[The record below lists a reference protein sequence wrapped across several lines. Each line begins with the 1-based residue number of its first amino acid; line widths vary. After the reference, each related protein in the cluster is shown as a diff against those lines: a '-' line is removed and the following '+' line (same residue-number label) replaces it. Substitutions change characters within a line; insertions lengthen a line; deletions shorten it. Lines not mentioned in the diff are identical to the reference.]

1 MKLKK
6 YKILL
11 VIGDGLGD
19 RPVSSLQ
26 GKTPLQYASKPN
38 IDKLLKTSLVGL
50 MDPISPGIIPG
61 SDTSHL
67 SIFGVDPFKYYRGR
81 GAFEALGA
89 GAQLKHGDVAF
100 RGNFATVDNMV
111 VKDRRAGRKL
121 DEGQELVD
129 ELNSKISSIDGVKVS
144 FYRGTEHRVAV
155 VLSGE
160 GLSDKVSDTDPHE
173 IGKRVLESKP
183 LDGTSEARR
192 TADVLNKLTLMV
204 NKVLSESTVNA
215 ERVRKG
221 DLPANIVL
229 VRGAASYVKL
239 PKLHDYTGLTGVTVA
254 ATALIKGI
262 CKELGMDVV
271 TPPGA
276 TGGIDT
282 NYDSKAKAAIEYL
295 KSDKYDFVFLHIKA
309 TDAASHDGKVEEK
322 VKAIENIDHVIGKIL
337 DSVGDDMVIAMTGDH
352 ATPVEKKEHAGDPVP
367 IFIHVPYQVAYDQV
381 EDFNEVDGKKGSLK
395 IRGMDV
401 MNLLLNYSQ
410 RAEKYGA

>member
-1 MKLKK
+1 MRK
-6 YKILL
+6 YKVLL
-11 VIGDGLGD
+11 IIGDGLGD
-19 RPVSSLQ
+19 RPVTSL
-26 GKTPLQYASKPN
+26 GGLTPLQYARKPN
-38 IDKLLKTSLVGL
+38 ISKLLKTSLVGL
-50 MDPISPGIIPG
+50 MDPISPGITPG

-67 SIFGVDPFKYYRGR
+67 SIFGLDPYKYYRGR

-89 GAQLKHGDVAF
+89 GANLKHGDVAF

-129 ELNSKISSIDGVKVS
+129 ELNSKIGSIDGVKVS
-144 FYRGTEHRVAV
+144 FYKGTEHRVAV
-155 VLSGE
+155 VLSGP

-173 IGKRVLESKP
+173 VGKKVLESRPSEDTPEAKK
-183 LDGTSEARR
+183 TSE
-192 TADVLNKLTLMV
+192 VLNKLTVLM
-204 NKVLSESTVNA
+204 NKVLSESKANA
-215 ERVRKG
+215 EREKKG
-221 DLPANIVL
+221 ELPANIVL

-239 PKLHDYTGLTGVTVA
+239 PKLQDYTGMRGVTVA
-254 ATALIKGI
+254 STALIKGI
-262 CKELGMDVV
+262 CKELGMEVV

-282 NYDSKAKAAIEYL
+282 NYDSKARAVIDFL
-295 KSDKYDFVFLHIKA
+295 KSDNYDLVFLHVKA

-322 VKAIENIDHVIGKIL
+322 VKAIEKIDYVIGKII
-337 DSVGDDMVIAMTGDH
+337 DSVGDDMVIALTGDH

-367 IFIHVPYQVAYDQV
+367 IFIHVPYHVPFDQV
-381 EDFNEVDGKKGSLK
+381 EDFNEVDAKKGSLRV
-395 IRGMDV
+395 RGMDV